1 MYTPPK
7 KIAEAARQLDFSE
20 PLEFNDPRYVDTEKG
35 RGVVNYNQLFKKMG
49 FDINSTPDVSLPES
63 GHTLFCG
70 HIGCGKSTELRKL
83 GERLNRSG
91 LFYVVFVDVAL
102 ELDTNNLQYPD
113 LLMSLANRL
122 LENLKKDDIDINP
135 VFLTKLQSW
144 FNEKI
149 VQSETTKSF
158 ATELKTGIEVKAEIP
173 FLAKLFGKVTNS
185 LKMGTTYKEALRL
198 VIKNHVT
205 EFADAFHLL
214 INAVESE
221 TKKKGLAEKV
231 LFIVDGTDKLSG
243 KDSVSFF
250 IEDANQLKSIK
261 AHFLYGAPIHLIYS
275 ANQVQQRF
283 KYFILPMIKINAKDG
298 TKIRDG
304 YEVMREIVLRRAD
317 VSLFENPGTFETPGT
332 IDKII
337 EYSGGSP
344 RELMRVLKNAYLFAE
359 DKFTEAAVSEG
370 INRLASEYKRM
381 FAFKDASYFRIL
393 AAIDNGIDVDRGS
406 EKVEFLLFNLALFEY
421 DDFFLRSHPVIRLL
435 EAYKRAVENFKRE
448 LSGII
453 SNG

>member
-7 KIAEAARQLDFSE
+7 KIAEAARQLDFSQ

-49 FDINSTPDVSLPES
+49 FELTDSSDISNVSLPES

-83 GERLNRSG
+83 GEKFSRSG

-113 LLMSLANRL
+113 LLVALAGRL
-122 LENLKKDDIDINP
+122 CENLKNDDIEINS
-135 VFLTKLQSW
+135 VFLTNLQSW
-144 FNEKI
+144 FDQKI
-149 VQSETTKSF
+149 ATSETTKSF
-158 ATELKTGIEVKAEIP
+158 AVELKAGLKATMGIPLLAEI
-173 FLAKLFGKVTNS
+173 FGKLTNS
-185 LKMGTTYKEALRL
+185 LKMGTTYKEELRR

-205 EFADAFHLL
+205 EFANSFHQL
-214 INAVESE
+214 ITAVERE
-221 TKKKGLAEKV
+221 TKNKGLADKV

-243 KDSVSFF
+243 KDSESFF
-250 IEDANQLKSIK
+250 IEDANQLKAIR
-261 AHFLYGAPIHLIYS
+261 ANFLYGAPIHLIYS
-275 ANQVQQRF
+275 NNQVQQRF
-283 KYFILPMIKINAKDG
+283 EYFILPMIKITDRDG
-298 TKIRDG
+298 TKLRDG

-317 VSLFENPGTFETPGT
+317 RSLFERPGTFENPGT

-344 RELMRVLKNAYLFAE
+344 RELMRILKNAYLFAE
-359 DKFTEAAVSEG
+359 DKFTEEALNNG
-370 INRLASEYKRM
+370 IDSLATEYKRM
-381 FAFKDASYFRIL
+381 FAFKDSTYFRIL
-393 AAIDNGIDVDRGS
+393 ADIDNGIAVDMGS

-421 DDFFLRSHPVIRLL
+421 NNYFWKSHPVVRLL
-435 EAYKRAVENFKRE
+435 EGYKRV
-448 LSGII
+448 SGIY
-453 SNG
+453 

>member
-7 KIAEAARQLDFSE
+7 KIAEAARQLDFSQ

-49 FDINSTPDVSLPES
+49 FELTNTSDVSLPES

-83 GERLNRSG
+83 GEKLKRRG

-113 LLMSLANRL
+113 LLMALAYRL
-122 LENLKKDDIDINP
+122 CENLKNDDIEINS
-135 VFLTKLQSW
+135 VFLTNLQSW
-144 FNEKI
+144 FDQKI
-149 VQSETTKSF
+149 ATSETTKRF
-158 ATELKTGIEVKAEIP
+158 AVELKAGIEAEAGIP
-173 FLAKLFGKVTNS
+173 FLAKLFGKLTNS
-185 LKMGTTYKEALRL
+185 LKMGTTYKEALRR

-243 KDSVSFF
+243 EDSVSFF
-250 IEDANQLKSIK
+250 IKDANQLKSIE

-275 ANQVQQRF
+275 GNQVQQRF
-283 KYFILPMIKINAKDG
+283 EYFILPMIKITAKDG
-298 TKIRDG
+298 TKLRDG
-304 YEVMREIVLRRAD
+304 YEVMRKIVLRRAD
-317 VSLFENPGTFETPGT
+317 ISLFENPGT

-344 RELMRVLKNAYLFAE
+344 RELMRLLKNAYLFAE
-359 DKFTEAAVSEG
+359 DKFTDEALNNG
-370 INRLASEYKRM
+370 IADLATTYKRM

-393 AAIDNGIDVDRGS
+393 AEVDSGIEVDMGS

-421 DDFFLRSHPVIRLL
+421 NNYFWKSHPVVRLL
-435 EAYKRAVENFKRE
+435 DSYKRAVESVQRE
-448 LSGII
+448 LSNIP